1 MMASHTYVGGTH
13 GLICRRRNWLYCG
26 RTETW
31 LRVGVGVEAEVGIG
45 EGVDGV
51 AAGAVVVVEEEVA
64 AETMGFG
71 AGVSLWTGVLFV
83 GDAVLL

>member
-1 MMASHTYVGGTH
+1 MA
-13 GLICRRRNWLYCG
+13 G
-26 RTETW
+26 RPTETW
-31 LRVGVGVEAEVGIG
+31 LRVGVGVEAEEGIG

-51 AAGAVVVVEEEVA
+51 VAGAVVVVEEEVA

-71 AGVSLWTGVLFV
+71 GVSLWTGVLFV